1 MNKFCRVLCVAFF
14 NFQDIDNK
22 LIIIVD
28 ELFKIMFAKFQSD
41 LSKIVE
47 DMLKKEQYL
56 LLKQWKLRNVWFKL
70 SFYILLPKTCKYSL
84 LNDKKNAQIIWSK
97 DLVSKRSF
105 GYRVAHHG
113 YLLTSCPG
121 HSKSFL

>member
-1 MNKFCRVLCVAFF
+1 
-14 NFQDIDNK
+14 
-22 LIIIVD
+22 
-28 ELFKIMFAKFQSD
+28 MFAKFQSD

-84 LNDKKNAQIIWSK
+84 LNDKIKCSN
-97 DLVSKRSF
+97 
-105 GYRVAHHG
+105 
-113 YLLTSCPG
+113 YLIQGSGVKKILRLSSRTPRIPSNVL
-121 HSKSFL
+121 SMA